1 MVVEDL
7 KPASVYIF
15 QVKQSI
21 QRPKSLKLE
30 QVKEHYKDFSV
41 YISGYAALQVR
52 ARTSAGYG
60 AFSRRFEFQTS
71 PYCECTWR
79 RSISNSRRRVFLR
92 VSFRLLS
99 SCSDGYQ

>member
-30 QVKEHYKDFSV
+30 QVKEHSKDFSV

-79 RSISNSRRRVFLR
+79 RGISNSRRRVFLC